1 MCWLLSFLFDN
12 LREKRLVSLTKQSGI
27 VCCKHHILEGV
38 GDSPGLQRCAPPS
51 HSGFIKTQPATMYK
65 NVTSIS
71 KHKSSVLFQVFFFLH
86 GGAAGDGRGMV
97 TWVGR
102 HPNCGCR
109 LCPERQNPEGP
120 PQPQGNGPQ
129 LRFLLWAR
137 LCLCNPRHQCSLRD
151 QPFAGSGVAGRHVH
165 ILGET
170 SAALVAGQNQTPA
183 GALCP

>member
-1 MCWLLSFLFDN
+1 MLQTSHPGGCWRFTGVAKVRPPLP
-12 LREKRLVSLTKQSGI
+12 LRFHQNPTSNYVQKCYKYL
-27 VCCKHHILEGV
+27 
-38 GDSPGLQRCAPPS
+38 
-51 HSGFIKTQPATMYK
+51 KTQKLSPF
-65 NVTSIS
+65 I
-71 KHKSSVLFQVFFFLH
+71 FQVFFSLH